1 MKSKLKNVTAYSIW
15 KWYKKKILFSK
26 QNSKTTKSRSKNTLS
41 NPIEAIEV
49 SIYTELYDIED
60 GQSKRN
66 EKGAVAF
73 KP

>member
-1 MKSKLKNVTAYSIW
+1 M
-15 KWYKKKILFSK
+15 
-26 QNSKTTKSRSKNTLS
+26 TKSRSKNTLS

-49 SIYTELYDIED
+49 SIYMEPYDIED

-73 KP
+73 KS